1 MRRVVLLA
9 VLAACP
15 SATPDPQPPKRPNN
29 ELVVGDFSRKPPDGE
44 MAVRFGTD
52 GSFIFAKTKGD
63 LGKPPHLADGTFT
76 VEADQLTFTAT
87 KGMCADGAKS
97 GSYKVVISKI
107 GIRFTK
113 VDDGCADRARL
124 DGQTL
129 WRVQ

>member
-9 VLAACP
+9 LLAACP
-15 SATPDPQPPKRPNN
+15 SSTPDAVPPKRPNN
-29 ELVVGDFSRKPPDGE
+29 ELVVGDYARKPPDGE
-44 MAVRFGTD
+44 MAVRFAGDGT
-52 GSFIFAKTKGD
+52 FYFAKTRTD
-63 LGKPPHLADGTFT
+63 LDKPPHLADGTYQ
-76 VEADQLTFTAT
+76 VEADQLTFTAS

-113 VDDGCADRARL
+113 VDDSCADRARL

-129 WRVQ
+129 WRR